1 MKRAGAIFC
10 IILGFCLI
18 GVTVY
23 AIIKGLNHPTTNS
36 TIAIAL
42 FSSIGVPIALAAIG
56 AGIRW
61 SQNPNSATLRTEAQA
76 KRRAAAALEDAETAE
91 KIKLELDAY
100 IALRARR
107 LEIDRRRRELVSASE
122 VLSESY
128 RELNK
133 AEAQLGVEATRLDP
147 EVVNILD
154 SFVEP
159 SGQTIVPDLH
169 IYGIPVGRIVQY
181 FYNELDDSL
190 EKRKLRRLAR
200 LAPEALKDETS
211 GTGT

>member
-1 MKRAGAIFC
+1 M
-10 IILGFCLI
+10 
-18 GVTVY
+18 
-23 AIIKGLNHPTTNS
+23 
-36 TIAIAL
+36 
-42 FSSIGVPIALAAIG
+42 
-56 AGIRW
+56 
-61 SQNPNSATLRTEAQA
+61 
-76 KRRAAAALEDAETAE
+76 
-91 KIKLELDAY
+91 
-100 IALRARR
+100 
-107 LEIDRRRRELVSASE
+107 VSASE

-147 EVVNILD
+147 EVLNILD

-159 SGQTIVPDLH
+159 SGQTIFPDLH

-200 LAPEALKDETS
+200 LAPEAVKDETS
-211 GTGT
+211 GPGT